1 MRKSIAHILSGLL
14 LAFFSLT
21 AGAVDIAPNT
31 QLVTGQYYY
40 SPQGKYFLVMQGDG
54 NLVYYRANGT
64 ARWNT
69 QTQAYPGA
77 WAVMQGDGNFAI
89 YTAGGQ
95 HIWSAGVQSAGAYL
109 GLQDDGNLVIRRA
122 SDQAAL
128 WHIGGDVAPPQPD
141 IEICDNQGIPA
152 GHAVVRRFTG
162 NTCRGLNG
170 SYSRATRTVKPL
182 ISPMNVCRETNLP
195 QGWVVTAMATTT
207 DCINSTFTDFARET
221 WTIAV
226 PSSPM
231 RVCSRT
237 VIPAGYVVTGAAT
250 DVNCAHADFSSTYAG
265 YDIKIPGQHEQ
276 VVCSWSPIPP
286 GYSITNTFSWAP
298 CSGGTT
304 ASLNAVSITRN

>member
-1 MRKSIAHILSGLL
+1 MHKFFARLLGGLL
-14 LAFFSLT
+14 LAFMSFA
-21 AGAVDIAPNT
+21 AGAVNIAPNT
-31 QLVTGQYYY
+31 QLVTGHYYY
-40 SPQGKYFLVMQGDG
+40 SDQGKYFLVMQFDG

-77 WAVMQGDGNFAI
+77 WAVMQGDGNFVV

-95 HIWSAGVQSAGAYL
+95 AVWNAGVQSAGAYL

-128 WHIGGDVAPPQPD
+128 WNIGGDVVPPTPD
-141 IEICDNQGIPA
+141 TEICDNQGIPA
-152 GHAVVRRFTG
+152 GQAVVRRFTG
-162 NTCRGLNG
+162 NSCRGLNG
-170 SYSRATRTVKPL
+170 SYGYATRTVKPL
-182 ISPMNVCRETNLP
+182 VSPMQVCRETNIP
-195 QGWVVTAMATTT
+195 QGWVVTSMATTT
-207 DCINSTFTDFARET
+207 NCINSTFTSFARET
-221 WTIAV
+221 WTISV
-226 PSSPM
+226 PTSPM

-250 DVNCAHADFSSTYAG
+250 DANCAHADFSSGYAG
-265 YDIKIPGQHEQ
+265 YDIKIPGQFEQ

-286 GYSITNTFSWAP
+286 GYSITNSFSWNP

-304 ASLNAVSITRN
+304 ATNNAVSIRRN